1 MSFEENNR
9 INKKFTDLK
18 SRGESALICYVVGG
32 YPDFSH
38 SEKIISALVSGGA
51 DIIEIGIPFSDPIAD
66 GPTIQDASFK
76 ALTKGMTPDK
86 CLLLTAKIRKKF
98 PNLPI
103 IAMTYSN
110 IPFKKGF
117 KEFMCRAKIT
127 GIDGFILPDMS
138 IEESEDYVKFAK
150 ELGLATVF
158 LVSPNTT
165 RERIKKIIKHSSGF
179 VYVVSVFGTTGV
191 RSSFAKY
198 SITSIRNIK
207 TIAGPTRNVAVG
219 FGISTSLHVK
229 QMIDAGADAVIVGSA
244 IIEKIK
250 QDISSD
256 NMERKLKLYA
266 TTMKR
271 PCRQSH

>member
-9 INKKFTDLK
+9 INKKFFDLK
-18 SRGESALICYVVGG
+18 SRGERALICYVVAG

-86 CLLLTAKIRKKF
+86 CLLLAAKIRKKF

-103 IAMTYSN
+103 LAMTYSN

-117 KEFMCRAKIT
+117 KEFMCSAKIT

-165 RERIKKIIKHSSGF
+165 RDRIKKIIKHSSGF

-266 TTMKR
+266 TTMKK

>member
-18 SRGESALICYVVGG
+18 SRRESALICYVVGG
-32 YPDFSH
+32 YPDLNH

-66 GPTIQDASFK
+66 GPTIQDASYK
-76 ALTKGMTPDK
+76 ALRKGITPDK
-86 CLLLTAKIRKKF
+86 CLLLTAKILKKF
-98 PNLPI
+98 LNLPI
-103 IAMTYSN
+103 LAMTYSN
-110 IPFKKGF
+110 IQFKKGF
-117 KEFMCRAKIT
+117 KDFMCRSKIA
-127 GIDGFILPDMS
+127 GIDGIILPDMS
-138 IEESEDYVKFAK
+138 IEESEDYVKSAK
-150 ELGLATVF
+150 DFGLATVF
-158 LVSPNTT
+158 LVSPNTV
-165 RERIKKIIKHSSGF
+165 RERIRKIIKHSSGF

-198 SITSIRNIK
+198 SLTSIRNIK
-207 TIAGPTRNVAVG
+207 SIAGPKRNVAVG
-219 FGISTSLHVK
+219 FGISTSFQVK

-244 IIEKIK
+244 IIEKIN
-250 QDISSD
+250 QGISSD

-271 PCRQSH
+271 PCKQSY